1 MAVAN
6 CGGLRIDGTTLAVDS
21 ATKNL
26 TVKGVSDV
34 DSQNIVYIS
43 SVETVNPDGSILNPF
58 NDLSD
63 VITYITAEELTNV
76 TIIFFGGV
84 YTHTGDV
91 TFPNI
96 PITIEGNQSILTV
109 DGDIIINSPKYI
121 RRDLFTVADN
131 VIFNNFEVGARCIIN
146 GGSITGN
153 VEVNSYVETI
163 EVQLNNGV
171 ITVGDTGQLVVS
183 LCSPTSKFVSTGMLT
198 LDKINMNTG
207 YAGYLVT
214 STAGQLLVNNSLI
227 TNLNT
232 GIGGAISCDNGA
244 TTTPNIIGNNFII
257 TLGTGYGLTSGN
269 ASVIYGKNFVSGTN
283 KISATGLIPVST
295 DITGAGN
302 IMSLGSDATGDLYYR
317 SSTGV
322 LTRLGVGTVGQVL
335 TSNGTLPYWA

>member
-6 CGGLRIDGTTLAVDS
+6 CGGLMIDGTTLVMNS
-21 ATKNL
+21 TTKNL
-26 TVKGVSDV
+26 EVKGISDI

-43 SVETVNPDGSILNPF
+43 SVENANPDGSILNPF
-58 NDLSD
+58 NNLSD
-63 VITYITAEELTNV
+63 VITYITDSELTNV
-76 TIIFFGGV
+76 KIIFFGGT

-96 PITIEGNQSILTV
+96 PITIEGNQSTLTV
-109 DGDIIINSPKYI
+109 NGDIIINSPRYI
-121 RRDLFTVADN
+121 RRDLFTIADN
-131 VIFNNFEVGARCIIN
+131 VIFNNFVSGARCIIN

-163 EVQLNNGV
+163 EVQLNGGV
-171 ITVGDTGQLVVS
+171 ITVGNTGQLVVS

-207 YAGYLVT
+207 YVGYLVT
-214 STAGQLLVNNSLI
+214 STGGQLLVNNSLI

-232 GIGGAISCDNGA
+232 GIGGCISCDNGA
-244 TTTPNIIGNNFII
+244 TTTPNILGNNYLI
-257 TLGTGYGLTSGN
+257 TLGTGYCLISGTS
-269 ASVIYGKNFVSGTN
+269 SVVYGKNYIVGTN
-283 KISATGLIPVST
+283 KLSATNLIPVST

-322 LTRLGVGTVGQVL
+322 LTRLGIGASGKVL
-335 TSNGTLPYWA
+335 TSNGTTPYWA

>member
-6 CGGLRIDGTTLAVDS
+6 CGGLRIDGTTLV
-21 ATKNL
+21 KNTTNGNL
-26 TVKGVSDV
+26 EVKGVSDI
-34 DSQNIVYIS
+34 DSQNIIYIS
-43 SVETVNPDGSILNPF
+43 SVENSNPDGSILNPF
-58 NDLSD
+58 NNLSD
-63 VITYITAEELTNV
+63 VITYITDSELANV
-76 TIIFFGGV
+76 KIIFFGGT

-96 PITIEGNQSILTV
+96 PITIEGNQSTLTV
-109 DGDIIINSPKYI
+109 DGDIIINSPRYI

-131 VIFNNFEVGARCIIN
+131 VIFNNFVSGARCIIN

-171 ITVGDTGQLVVS
+171 ITVGDTGQLLVS
-183 LCSPTSKFVSTGMLT
+183 ICSPTSRFVSTGMLT

-207 YAGYLVT
+207 YAGYLIT

-257 TLGTGYGLTSGN
+257 TLGTGYCLTSGT
-269 ASVIYGKNFVSGTN
+269 VIKF
-283 KISATGLIPVST
+283 LQP
-295 DITGAGN
+295 D
-302 IMSLGSDATGDLYYR
+302 
-317 SSTGV
+317 
-322 LTRLGVGTVGQVL
+322 
-335 TSNGTLPYWA
+335 